1 MHTRFSADRCD
12 VQAMPDS
19 PGHDREIPLTAAST
33 RADER
38 IVATRALIVSDVR
51 LYRDGL
57 ALSIN
62 QDERVLVVETCSSFD
77 EACSVIAS
85 QHVQVVLLDTGM
97 RNALDFARDLLQAK
111 PEVRIVGVAVNETS
125 ADIVACAEAGLSG
138 YVPRDGSIADTVNAI
153 IDATQNELRCSPRI
167 AAALFRHLSTSG
179 NTLADSPESP
189 LTPREREVATLID
202 RGLSNKEIAQ
212 RLSIST
218 ATVKNHV
225 HNLLEKLQVRRRGD
239 AAAHLR
245 APRAQTG
252 HRTHDLVSRT

>member
-1 MHTRFSADRCD
+1 M
-12 VQAMPDS
+12 QAVTGS
-19 PGHDREIPLTAAST
+19 SKHDREIPLATATT

-38 IVATRALIVSDVR
+38 LEETRTLIVSDVR

-57 ALSIN
+57 AVSLN
-62 QDERVLVVETCSSFD
+62 QDERISVVDSCADFD
-77 EACSVIAS
+77 RACEVVAS
-85 QHVQVVLLDTGM
+85 REVQVVLLDTGM
-97 RNALDFARDLLQAK
+97 HDALDFARHLLQAR

-138 YVPRDGSIADTVNAI
+138 YVPRDGSIADTITAI
-153 IDATQNELRCSPRI
+153 VDATQNELRCSPRI
-167 AAALFRHLSTSG
+167 AAALFRHLSNSAATF
-179 NTLADSPESP
+179 ADLPQP
-189 LTPREREVATLID
+189 ALTPREREVATLID
-202 RGLSNKEIAQ
+202 RGMSNKEIAQ

-245 APRAQTG
+245 TPRAPASN
-252 HRTHDLVSRT
+252 RTRDAISRI